1 MDDAKKLK
9 PLRANKN
16 NPKSRVY
23 MVDGKSLKSIL
34 KKSKETV
41 LGAGITMKDAKGVV
55 YNKNFPCLGSN
66 KSDSMS
72 PNRQVT
78 VSPTVKVHEYVSEF
92 NTSAVIDEPSDSFK
106 AIN

>member
-1 MDDAKKLK
+1 MEEMVWRRGDDGSGVVMMAFCGGG
-9 PLRANKN
+9 
-16 NPKSRVY
+16 S
-23 MVDGKSLKSIL
+23 G
-34 KKSKETV
+34 
-41 LGAGITMKDAKGVV
+41 GAGITMKDAKGVV

-78 VSPTVKVHEYVSEF
+78 MSPTVKVHEYVSEF
-92 NTSAVIDEPSDSFK
+92 NTSAAIDEPSDSFK